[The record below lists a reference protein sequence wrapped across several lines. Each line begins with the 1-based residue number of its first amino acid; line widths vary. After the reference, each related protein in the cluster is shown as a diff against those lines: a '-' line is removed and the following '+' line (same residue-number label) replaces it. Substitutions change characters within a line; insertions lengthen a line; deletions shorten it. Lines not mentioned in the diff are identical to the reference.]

1 MAEEILN
8 QGQQEN
14 AENLNENVSGQ
25 AKEIISAAL
34 EETQNRETSPV
45 LKADSNVTDKFK
57 GLPMRELIAAP
68 LIAAAEAQQELAAT
82 AWNFYQQIAFDGKSG
97 NKARILEFDVE
108 RPIQQNEKMTTIKQT
123 VKAPF
128 IGLVPIPALLIDRV
142 DVDFQMEVT
151 DTSNVKSTTNAEVE
165 AKASAKRWFINAEN
179 LNENVSGQAK
189 EIISAALEETKNNG
203 TSPVLGDP
211 NVTDNFKGLPMR
223 ELIAAPLIAAA
234 EAQQELAATA
244 WNFYQKIAFD
254 EDGKTARVLEFDIKR
269 PIQQDGKMTTMS
281 QSVKAPFIGLVPIP
295 SLLIDRVDVDFQM
308 EVTDTSNVKSTT
320 NAEVETKASAKHWF
334 INAEISGKVTTAR
347 ENTRM
352 TNQTAKYQIH
362 VSASQ
367 QPQTEGLSKLM
378 DIMAS
383 CIEPINTE
391 SSK

>member
-1 MAEEILN
+1 MAEEIKN

-82 AWNFYQQIAFDGKSG
+82 AWNFYKQIAFD
-97 NKARILEFDVE
+97 D
-108 RPIQQNEKMTTIKQT
+108 
-123 VKAPF
+123 
-128 IGLVPIPALLIDRV
+128 
-142 DVDFQMEVT
+142 
-151 DTSNVKSTTNAEVE
+151 
-165 AKASAKRWFINAEN
+165 
-179 LNENVSGQAK
+179 
-189 EIISAALEETKNNG
+189 
-203 TSPVLGDP
+203 
-211 NVTDNFKGLPMR
+211 
-223 ELIAAPLIAAA
+223 
-234 EAQQELAATA
+234 
-244 WNFYQKIAFD
+244 
-254 EDGKTARVLEFDIKR
+254 DGKTARVLEFDIKR

-320 NAEVETKASAKHWF
+320 NAEVEAKASAKHWF

-362 VSASQ
+362 VTASQ

-383 CIEPINTE
+383 CIEPITNE
-391 SSK
+391 SNSK

>member
-1 MAEEILN
+1 M
-8 QGQQEN
+8 
-14 AENLNENVSGQ
+14 NENVSGQ

-68 LIAAAEAQQELAAT
+68 LIAAAEAQQELVAT
-82 AWNFYQQIAFDGKSG
+82 AWNFYKQIAFD
-97 NKARILEFDVE
+97 D
-108 RPIQQNEKMTTIKQT
+108 
-123 VKAPF
+123 
-128 IGLVPIPALLIDRV
+128 
-142 DVDFQMEVT
+142 
-151 DTSNVKSTTNAEVE
+151 
-165 AKASAKRWFINAEN
+165 
-179 LNENVSGQAK
+179 
-189 EIISAALEETKNNG
+189 
-203 TSPVLGDP
+203 
-211 NVTDNFKGLPMR
+211 
-223 ELIAAPLIAAA
+223 
-234 EAQQELAATA
+234 
-244 WNFYQKIAFD
+244 
-254 EDGKTARVLEFDIKR
+254 DGKTARVLEFDIKR
-269 PIQQDGKMTTMS
+269 PIQQDGVMTTMP

-308 EVTDTSNVKSTT
+308 EVTDTSNVKSTI
-320 NAEVETKASAKHWF
+320 NAEVETKVSGKSWL
-334 INAEISGKVTTAR
+334 ISAEISGKVTTAR

>member
-1 MAEEILN
+1 MAEEIKN
-8 QGQQEN
+8 QGQQEY
-14 AENLNENVSGQ
+14 AEN
-25 AKEIISAAL
+25 I
-34 EETQNRETSPV
+34 
-45 LKADSNVTDKFK
+45 
-57 GLPMRELIAAP
+57 
-68 LIAAAEAQQELAAT
+68 
-82 AWNFYQQIAFDGKSG
+82 
-97 NKARILEFDVE
+97 
-108 RPIQQNEKMTTIKQT
+108 
-123 VKAPF
+123 
-128 IGLVPIPALLIDRV
+128 
-142 DVDFQMEVT
+142 
-151 DTSNVKSTTNAEVE
+151 
-165 AKASAKRWFINAEN
+165 
-179 LNENVSGQAK
+179 SGQAK

-308 EVTDTSNVKSTT
+308 EVTDTSNVKNTT

-362 VSASQ
+362 VTASQ

-383 CIEPINTE
+383 CIEPITNE
-391 SSK
+391 SNSK

>member
-1 MAEEILN
+1 MAEEIKN
-8 QGQQEN
+8 QGQQEY
-14 AENLNENVSGQ
+14 AEN
-25 AKEIISAAL
+25 I
-34 EETQNRETSPV
+34 
-45 LKADSNVTDKFK
+45 
-57 GLPMRELIAAP
+57 
-68 LIAAAEAQQELAAT
+68 
-82 AWNFYQQIAFDGKSG
+82 
-97 NKARILEFDVE
+97 
-108 RPIQQNEKMTTIKQT
+108 
-123 VKAPF
+123 
-128 IGLVPIPALLIDRV
+128 
-142 DVDFQMEVT
+142 
-151 DTSNVKSTTNAEVE
+151 
-165 AKASAKRWFINAEN
+165 
-179 LNENVSGQAK
+179 SGQAK

-244 WNFYQKIAFD
+244 WNFYQQIAFD
-254 EDGKTARVLEFDIKR
+254 GKSGNKARILEFDVER

-320 NAEVETKASAKHWF
+320 NTEVEAKASAKHWF

>member
-1 MAEEILN
+1 M
-8 QGQQEN
+8 
-14 AENLNENVSGQ
+14 NENVSGQ

-82 AWNFYQQIAFDGKSG
+82 AWNFY
-97 NKARILEFDVE
+97 
-108 RPIQQNEKMTTIKQT
+108 KQ
-123 VKAPF
+123 
-128 IGLVPIPALLIDRV
+128 
-142 DVDFQMEVT
+142 
-151 DTSNVKSTTNAEVE
+151 
-165 AKASAKRWFINAEN
+165 
-179 LNENVSGQAK
+179 
-189 EIISAALEETKNNG
+189 
-203 TSPVLGDP
+203 
-211 NVTDNFKGLPMR
+211 
-223 ELIAAPLIAAA
+223 
-234 EAQQELAATA
+234 
-244 WNFYQKIAFD
+244 IAFD
-254 EDGKTARVLEFDIKR
+254 EDGKTARILEFDIKR
-269 PIQQDGKMTTMS
+269 PIQQDGVMTTMP

-308 EVTDTSNVKSTT
+308 EVTDTSNVKSTI
-320 NAEVETKASAKHWF
+320 NAEVETKVSGKSWL
-334 INAEISGKVTTAR
+334 ISAEISGKVTTAR

>member
-1 MAEEILN
+1 MAEEIKN

-34 EETQNRETSPV
+34 EETKNNGTSPV
-45 LKADSNVTDKFK
+45 LVNPNVTDNFK

-108 RPIQQNEKMTTIKQT
+108 RPIQQ
-123 VKAPF
+123 
-128 IGLVPIPALLIDRV
+128 
-142 DVDFQMEVT
+142 
-151 DTSNVKSTTNAEVE
+151 
-165 AKASAKRWFINAEN
+165 
-179 LNENVSGQAK
+179 
-189 EIISAALEETKNNG
+189 
-203 TSPVLGDP
+203 
-211 NVTDNFKGLPMR
+211 
-223 ELIAAPLIAAA
+223 
-234 EAQQELAATA
+234 
-244 WNFYQKIAFD
+244 
-254 EDGKTARVLEFDIKR
+254 
-269 PIQQDGKMTTMS
+269 DGKMTTMS

-320 NAEVETKASAKHWF
+320 NAEVEAKASAKHWF

>member
-1 MAEEILN
+1 M
-8 QGQQEN
+8 
-14 AENLNENVSGQ
+14 NENVSGQ

-82 AWNFYQQIAFDGKSG
+82 AWNFYKQIAFD
-97 NKARILEFDVE
+97 D
-108 RPIQQNEKMTTIKQT
+108 
-123 VKAPF
+123 
-128 IGLVPIPALLIDRV
+128 
-142 DVDFQMEVT
+142 
-151 DTSNVKSTTNAEVE
+151 
-165 AKASAKRWFINAEN
+165 
-179 LNENVSGQAK
+179 
-189 EIISAALEETKNNG
+189 
-203 TSPVLGDP
+203 
-211 NVTDNFKGLPMR
+211 
-223 ELIAAPLIAAA
+223 
-234 EAQQELAATA
+234 
-244 WNFYQKIAFD
+244 
-254 EDGKTARVLEFDIKR
+254 DGKTARVLEFDIKR
-269 PIQQDGKMTTMS
+269 PIQQDGVMTTMP

-308 EVTDTSNVKSTT
+308 EVTDTSNVKSTI
-320 NAEVETKASAKHWF
+320 NAKVETKVSGKSWL
-334 INAEISGKVTTAR
+334 ISAEISGKVTTAR
-347 ENTRM
+347 ENTRI

>member
-1 MAEEILN
+1 M
-8 QGQQEN
+8 
-14 AENLNENVSGQ
+14 NENVSGQ

-82 AWNFYQQIAFDGKSG
+82 AWNFYKQIAFD
-97 NKARILEFDVE
+97 D
-108 RPIQQNEKMTTIKQT
+108 
-123 VKAPF
+123 
-128 IGLVPIPALLIDRV
+128 
-142 DVDFQMEVT
+142 
-151 DTSNVKSTTNAEVE
+151 
-165 AKASAKRWFINAEN
+165 
-179 LNENVSGQAK
+179 
-189 EIISAALEETKNNG
+189 
-203 TSPVLGDP
+203 
-211 NVTDNFKGLPMR
+211 
-223 ELIAAPLIAAA
+223 
-234 EAQQELAATA
+234 
-244 WNFYQKIAFD
+244 
-254 EDGKTARVLEFDIKR
+254 DGKTARVLEFDIKR
-269 PIQQDGKMTTMS
+269 PIQQDGVMTTMP

-308 EVTDTSNVKSTT
+308 EVTDTSNVKSTI
-320 NAEVETKASAKHWF
+320 NAKVETKVSGKSWL
-334 INAEISGKVTTAR
+334 ISAEISGKVKTAR

>member
-1 MAEEILN
+1 M
-8 QGQQEN
+8 
-14 AENLNENVSGQ
+14 NENVSGQ

-82 AWNFYQQIAFDGKSG
+82 AWNFYKQIAFD
-97 NKARILEFDVE
+97 D
-108 RPIQQNEKMTTIKQT
+108 
-123 VKAPF
+123 
-128 IGLVPIPALLIDRV
+128 
-142 DVDFQMEVT
+142 
-151 DTSNVKSTTNAEVE
+151 
-165 AKASAKRWFINAEN
+165 
-179 LNENVSGQAK
+179 
-189 EIISAALEETKNNG
+189 
-203 TSPVLGDP
+203 
-211 NVTDNFKGLPMR
+211 
-223 ELIAAPLIAAA
+223 
-234 EAQQELAATA
+234 
-244 WNFYQKIAFD
+244 
-254 EDGKTARVLEFDIKR
+254 DGKTARVLEFDIKR
-269 PIQQDGKMTTMS
+269 PIQQDEKMTTIK
-281 QSVKAPFIGLVPIP
+281 QTVKAPFIGLVPIP

-308 EVTDTSNVKSTT
+308 EVTDTSNVKSTI
-320 NAEVETKASAKHWF
+320 NAEVETKVSGKSWL
-334 INAEISGKVTTAR
+334 ISAEISGKVTTAR

>member
-1 MAEEILN
+1 MAEEIKN

-82 AWNFYQQIAFDGKSG
+82 AWNFYKQIAFD
-97 NKARILEFDVE
+97 D
-108 RPIQQNEKMTTIKQT
+108 
-123 VKAPF
+123 
-128 IGLVPIPALLIDRV
+128 
-142 DVDFQMEVT
+142 
-151 DTSNVKSTTNAEVE
+151 
-165 AKASAKRWFINAEN
+165 
-179 LNENVSGQAK
+179 
-189 EIISAALEETKNNG
+189 
-203 TSPVLGDP
+203 
-211 NVTDNFKGLPMR
+211 
-223 ELIAAPLIAAA
+223 
-234 EAQQELAATA
+234 
-244 WNFYQKIAFD
+244 
-254 EDGKTARVLEFDIKR
+254 DGKTARVLEFDIKR
-269 PIQQDGKMTTMS
+269 PIQQDGVMTTMP
-281 QSVKAPFIGLVPIP
+281 QRVKAPFIGLVPIP

-308 EVTDTSNVKSTT
+308 EVTDTSNVKSTI
-320 NAEVETKASAKHWF
+320 NAKVETKVSGKSWL
-334 INAEISGKVTTAR
+334 ISAEISGKVTTAR

>member
-1 MAEEILN
+1 MAEEIKN

-82 AWNFYQQIAFDGKSG
+82 AWNFYKQIAFD
-97 NKARILEFDVE
+97 D
-108 RPIQQNEKMTTIKQT
+108 
-123 VKAPF
+123 
-128 IGLVPIPALLIDRV
+128 
-142 DVDFQMEVT
+142 
-151 DTSNVKSTTNAEVE
+151 
-165 AKASAKRWFINAEN
+165 
-179 LNENVSGQAK
+179 
-189 EIISAALEETKNNG
+189 
-203 TSPVLGDP
+203 
-211 NVTDNFKGLPMR
+211 
-223 ELIAAPLIAAA
+223 
-234 EAQQELAATA
+234 
-244 WNFYQKIAFD
+244 
-254 EDGKTARVLEFDIKR
+254 DGKTARVLEFDIKR
-269 PIQQDGKMTTMS
+269 PIQQDGVMTTMP

-320 NAEVETKASAKHWF
+320 NAEVEAKASAKHWF

-383 CIEPINTE
+383 CIEPITNE
-391 SSK
+391 SNSK

>member
-82 AWNFYQQIAFDGKSG
+82 AWNFYKQIAFD
-97 NKARILEFDVE
+97 D
-108 RPIQQNEKMTTIKQT
+108 
-123 VKAPF
+123 
-128 IGLVPIPALLIDRV
+128 
-142 DVDFQMEVT
+142 
-151 DTSNVKSTTNAEVE
+151 
-165 AKASAKRWFINAEN
+165 
-179 LNENVSGQAK
+179 
-189 EIISAALEETKNNG
+189 
-203 TSPVLGDP
+203 
-211 NVTDNFKGLPMR
+211 
-223 ELIAAPLIAAA
+223 
-234 EAQQELAATA
+234 
-244 WNFYQKIAFD
+244 
-254 EDGKTARVLEFDIKR
+254 DGKTARVLEFDIKR
-269 PIQQDGKMTTMS
+269 PIQQDGVMTTMP

-308 EVTDTSNVKSTT
+308 EVTDTSNVKSTI
-320 NAEVETKASAKHWF
+320 NAEVETKVSGKSWL
-334 INAEISGKVTTAR
+334 ISAEISGKVTTAR

>member
-1 MAEEILN
+1 MAEEIKN

-45 LKADSNVTDKFK
+45 LKADSNVTDK
-57 GLPMRELIAAP
+57 
-68 LIAAAEAQQELAAT
+68 
-82 AWNFYQQIAFDGKSG
+82 
-97 NKARILEFDVE
+97 
-108 RPIQQNEKMTTIKQT
+108 
-123 VKAPF
+123 
-128 IGLVPIPALLIDRV
+128 
-142 DVDFQMEVT
+142 
-151 DTSNVKSTTNAEVE
+151 
-165 AKASAKRWFINAEN
+165 
-179 LNENVSGQAK
+179 
-189 EIISAALEETKNNG
+189 
-203 TSPVLGDP
+203 
-211 NVTDNFKGLPMR
+211 FKGLPMR

-320 NAEVETKASAKHWF
+320 NAEVEAKASAKHWF

-352 TNQTAKYQIH
+352 TNQTAKNQIH

-383 CIEPINTE
+383 CIEPITNE
-391 SSK
+391 SNSK

>member
-1 MAEEILN
+1 MAEETKN
-8 QGQQEN
+8 QGQQEY
-14 AENLNENVSGQ
+14 AEN
-25 AKEIISAAL
+25 I
-34 EETQNRETSPV
+34 
-45 LKADSNVTDKFK
+45 
-57 GLPMRELIAAP
+57 
-68 LIAAAEAQQELAAT
+68 
-82 AWNFYQQIAFDGKSG
+82 
-97 NKARILEFDVE
+97 
-108 RPIQQNEKMTTIKQT
+108 
-123 VKAPF
+123 
-128 IGLVPIPALLIDRV
+128 
-142 DVDFQMEVT
+142 
-151 DTSNVKSTTNAEVE
+151 
-165 AKASAKRWFINAEN
+165 
-179 LNENVSGQAK
+179 SGQAK

-211 NVTDNFKGLPMR
+211 NVTDNFKG
-223 ELIAAPLIAAA
+223 
-234 EAQQELAATA
+234 
-244 WNFYQKIAFD
+244 
-254 EDGKTARVLEFDIKR
+254 VLEFDIKR

>member
-1 MAEEILN
+1 MAEEIKN

-82 AWNFYQQIAFDGKSG
+82 AWNFYKQIAFD
-97 NKARILEFDVE
+97 D
-108 RPIQQNEKMTTIKQT
+108 
-123 VKAPF
+123 
-128 IGLVPIPALLIDRV
+128 
-142 DVDFQMEVT
+142 
-151 DTSNVKSTTNAEVE
+151 
-165 AKASAKRWFINAEN
+165 
-179 LNENVSGQAK
+179 
-189 EIISAALEETKNNG
+189 
-203 TSPVLGDP
+203 
-211 NVTDNFKGLPMR
+211 
-223 ELIAAPLIAAA
+223 
-234 EAQQELAATA
+234 
-244 WNFYQKIAFD
+244 
-254 EDGKTARVLEFDIKR
+254 DGKTARVLEFDIKR

-320 NAEVETKASAKHWF
+320 NAEVEAKASAKHWF

>member
-1 MAEEILN
+1 MAEEIKN

-82 AWNFYQQIAFDGKSG
+82 AWNFYQQIAFD
-97 NKARILEFDVE
+97 D
-108 RPIQQNEKMTTIKQT
+108 
-123 VKAPF
+123 
-128 IGLVPIPALLIDRV
+128 
-142 DVDFQMEVT
+142 
-151 DTSNVKSTTNAEVE
+151 
-165 AKASAKRWFINAEN
+165 
-179 LNENVSGQAK
+179 
-189 EIISAALEETKNNG
+189 
-203 TSPVLGDP
+203 
-211 NVTDNFKGLPMR
+211 
-223 ELIAAPLIAAA
+223 
-234 EAQQELAATA
+234 
-244 WNFYQKIAFD
+244 
-254 EDGKTARVLEFDIKR
+254 DGKTARVLEFDIKR
-269 PIQQDGKMTTMS
+269 PIQQDGVMTTMP

-308 EVTDTSNVKSTT
+308 EVTDTSNVKSTI
-320 NAEVETKASAKHWF
+320 NAEVETKVSGKSWL
-334 INAEISGKVTTAR
+334 ISAEISGKVTTAR

>member
-1 MAEEILN
+1 M
-8 QGQQEN
+8 
-14 AENLNENVSGQ
+14 NENVSGQ

-82 AWNFYQQIAFDGKSG
+82 AWNFYKQIAFD
-97 NKARILEFDVE
+97 D
-108 RPIQQNEKMTTIKQT
+108 
-123 VKAPF
+123 
-128 IGLVPIPALLIDRV
+128 
-142 DVDFQMEVT
+142 
-151 DTSNVKSTTNAEVE
+151 
-165 AKASAKRWFINAEN
+165 
-179 LNENVSGQAK
+179 
-189 EIISAALEETKNNG
+189 
-203 TSPVLGDP
+203 
-211 NVTDNFKGLPMR
+211 
-223 ELIAAPLIAAA
+223 
-234 EAQQELAATA
+234 
-244 WNFYQKIAFD
+244 
-254 EDGKTARVLEFDIKR
+254 DGKTVRVLEFDIKR
-269 PIQQDGKMTTMS
+269 PIQQDGVMTTMP
-281 QSVKAPFIGLVPIP
+281 QSVKAPFIGLMPIP

-308 EVTDTSNVKSTT
+308 EVTDTSNVKSTI
-320 NAEVETKASAKHWF
+320 NAEVETKVSGKSWL
-334 INAEISGKVTTAR
+334 ISAEISGKVTTAR

>member
-1 MAEEILN
+1 MAEETKN
-8 QGQQEN
+8 QGQQEY
-14 AENLNENVSGQ
+14 AEN
-25 AKEIISAAL
+25 I
-34 EETQNRETSPV
+34 
-45 LKADSNVTDKFK
+45 
-57 GLPMRELIAAP
+57 
-68 LIAAAEAQQELAAT
+68 
-82 AWNFYQQIAFDGKSG
+82 
-97 NKARILEFDVE
+97 
-108 RPIQQNEKMTTIKQT
+108 
-123 VKAPF
+123 
-128 IGLVPIPALLIDRV
+128 
-142 DVDFQMEVT
+142 
-151 DTSNVKSTTNAEVE
+151 
-165 AKASAKRWFINAEN
+165 
-179 LNENVSGQAK
+179 SGQAK

-244 WNFYQKIAFD
+244 WNFYQQIAFD
-254 EDGKTARVLEFDIKR
+254 GKSGNKARILEFDVER
-269 PIQQDGKMTTMS
+269 PIQQDRKMTTMS

-362 VSASQ
+362 VTASQ

>member
-1 MAEEILN
+1 M
-8 QGQQEN
+8 
-14 AENLNENVSGQ
+14 NENVSGQ

-57 GLPMRELIAAP
+57 GLPIRELIAAP

-82 AWNFYQQIAFDGKSG
+82 AWNFYKQIAFD
-97 NKARILEFDVE
+97 D
-108 RPIQQNEKMTTIKQT
+108 
-123 VKAPF
+123 
-128 IGLVPIPALLIDRV
+128 
-142 DVDFQMEVT
+142 
-151 DTSNVKSTTNAEVE
+151 
-165 AKASAKRWFINAEN
+165 
-179 LNENVSGQAK
+179 
-189 EIISAALEETKNNG
+189 
-203 TSPVLGDP
+203 
-211 NVTDNFKGLPMR
+211 
-223 ELIAAPLIAAA
+223 
-234 EAQQELAATA
+234 
-244 WNFYQKIAFD
+244 
-254 EDGKTARVLEFDIKR
+254 DGKTARVLEFDIKR
-269 PIQQDGKMTTMS
+269 PIQQDGVMTTMP

-308 EVTDTSNVKSTT
+308 EVTDTSNVKSTI
-320 NAEVETKASAKHWF
+320 NAEVETKVSGKSWL
-334 INAEISGKVTTAR
+334 ISAEISGKVTTAR

>member
-82 AWNFYQQIAFDGKSG
+82 AWNFYKQIAFD
-97 NKARILEFDVE
+97 D
-108 RPIQQNEKMTTIKQT
+108 
-123 VKAPF
+123 
-128 IGLVPIPALLIDRV
+128 
-142 DVDFQMEVT
+142 
-151 DTSNVKSTTNAEVE
+151 
-165 AKASAKRWFINAEN
+165 
-179 LNENVSGQAK
+179 
-189 EIISAALEETKNNG
+189 
-203 TSPVLGDP
+203 
-211 NVTDNFKGLPMR
+211 
-223 ELIAAPLIAAA
+223 
-234 EAQQELAATA
+234 
-244 WNFYQKIAFD
+244 
-254 EDGKTARVLEFDIKR
+254 DGKTARVLEFDIKR
-269 PIQQDGKMTTMS
+269 PIQQDGVMTTMP

-308 EVTDTSNVKSTT
+308 EVTDTSNVKSTI
-320 NAEVETKASAKHWF
+320 NAEVETKVSGKSWL
-334 INAEISGKVTTAR
+334 ISAEISGKVTTAR

-362 VSASQ
+362 VTASQ

-383 CIEPINTE
+383 CIEPITNE
-391 SSK
+391 SNSK

>member
-1 MAEEILN
+1 M
-8 QGQQEN
+8 
-14 AENLNENVSGQ
+14 NENVSGQ

-82 AWNFYQQIAFDGKSG
+82 AWNFYKQIAFD
-97 NKARILEFDVE
+97 D
-108 RPIQQNEKMTTIKQT
+108 
-123 VKAPF
+123 
-128 IGLVPIPALLIDRV
+128 
-142 DVDFQMEVT
+142 
-151 DTSNVKSTTNAEVE
+151 
-165 AKASAKRWFINAEN
+165 
-179 LNENVSGQAK
+179 
-189 EIISAALEETKNNG
+189 
-203 TSPVLGDP
+203 
-211 NVTDNFKGLPMR
+211 
-223 ELIAAPLIAAA
+223 
-234 EAQQELAATA
+234 
-244 WNFYQKIAFD
+244 
-254 EDGKTARVLEFDIKR
+254 DGKTARVLEFDIKR
-269 PIQQDGKMTTMS
+269 PIQQDGVMTPMP

-308 EVTDTSNVKSTT
+308 EVTDTSNVKSTI
-320 NAEVETKASAKHWF
+320 NAEVETKVSGKSWL
-334 INAEISGKVTTAR
+334 ISAEISGKVTTAR

>member
-1 MAEEILN
+1 MAEEIKN

-34 EETQNRETSPV
+34 EETQNREISPV

-82 AWNFYQQIAFDGKSG
+82 AWNFYKQIAFD
-97 NKARILEFDVE
+97 D
-108 RPIQQNEKMTTIKQT
+108 
-123 VKAPF
+123 
-128 IGLVPIPALLIDRV
+128 
-142 DVDFQMEVT
+142 
-151 DTSNVKSTTNAEVE
+151 
-165 AKASAKRWFINAEN
+165 
-179 LNENVSGQAK
+179 
-189 EIISAALEETKNNG
+189 
-203 TSPVLGDP
+203 
-211 NVTDNFKGLPMR
+211 
-223 ELIAAPLIAAA
+223 
-234 EAQQELAATA
+234 
-244 WNFYQKIAFD
+244 
-254 EDGKTARVLEFDIKR
+254 DGKTARVLEFDIKR
-269 PIQQDGKMTTMS
+269 PIQQDGVMTTMP

-308 EVTDTSNVKSTT
+308 EVTDTSNVKSTI
-320 NAEVETKASAKHWF
+320 NAKVETKVSGKSWL
-334 INAEISGKVTTAR
+334 ISAEISGKVTTAR

>member
-1 MAEEILN
+1 MAEEIKN

-82 AWNFYQQIAFDGKSG
+82 AWNFYKQIAFD
-97 NKARILEFDVE
+97 D
-108 RPIQQNEKMTTIKQT
+108 
-123 VKAPF
+123 
-128 IGLVPIPALLIDRV
+128 
-142 DVDFQMEVT
+142 
-151 DTSNVKSTTNAEVE
+151 
-165 AKASAKRWFINAEN
+165 
-179 LNENVSGQAK
+179 
-189 EIISAALEETKNNG
+189 
-203 TSPVLGDP
+203 
-211 NVTDNFKGLPMR
+211 
-223 ELIAAPLIAAA
+223 
-234 EAQQELAATA
+234 
-244 WNFYQKIAFD
+244 
-254 EDGKTARVLEFDIKR
+254 DGKTARVLEFDIKR

-320 NAEVETKASAKHWF
+320 NTEVEAKASAKHWF

-362 VSASQ
+362 VTASQ

-383 CIEPINTE
+383 CIEPITNE
-391 SSK
+391 SNSK